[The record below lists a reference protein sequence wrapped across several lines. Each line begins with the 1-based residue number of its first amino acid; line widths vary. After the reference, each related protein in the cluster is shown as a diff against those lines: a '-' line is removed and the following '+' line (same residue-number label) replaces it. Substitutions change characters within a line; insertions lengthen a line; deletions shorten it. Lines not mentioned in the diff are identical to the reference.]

1 VTVLAFVARGAQRRP
16 CRRLVGHGR
25 CGASGGRGIAH
36 SSHNARSARFWRRID
51 QSTDLV
57 EHLLCQRCTMAFR
70 PCRGWAWRAR
80 REGRERRLSASPAR
94 SEARYAPV
102 ADTSLSRGTD
112 FRGTSSARRLRSAEP
127 GIECRINGKLGPRV
141 AAAGPVALR
150 ARISRRARQP
160 PNQTSPQRY
169 WRRSAVGYA
178 AAPRTP
184 ARQRDLRAR
193 AAEAAEG
200 LLPRGDLDRE
210 GSIAFAWVSPLSGCT
225 TGACASAPS
234 SKTRSVH

>member
-1 VTVLAFVARGAQRRP
+1 MHYGLSSVSWVGVEGPPRGKGEETLGEPRTVRSTVRA
-16 CRRLVGHGR
+16 
-25 CGASGGRGIAH
+25 GGRYLLIQRDRFQRHVECAKIA
-36 SSHNARSARFWRRID
+36 
-51 QSTDLV
+51 V
-57 EHLLCQRCTMAFR
+57 C
-70 PCRGWAWRAR
+70 RAR
-80 REGRERRLSASPAR
+80 
-94 SEARYAPV
+94 
-102 ADTSLSRGTD
+102 
-112 FRGTSSARRLRSAEP
+112 
-127 GIECRINGKLGPRV
+127 IECRINGKLGPRV

-160 PNQTSPQRY
+160 PNQTSPQRC

-210 GSIAFAWVSPLSGCT
+210 GSIAFARVSPLSGCT